1 MAIKFSELPSQTNV
15 TGALALVAVDV
26 GPDNYTATVDNV
38 RHYMFTNPTFTG
50 TVSGVT
56 ATHVGLGNVTNESKA
71 TMFTSP
77 AFTGTVTGVTAA
89 MVGLGNV
96 TNESKATMFANPT
109 FTGTVSG
116 ITAAMV
122 GLGNVANE
130 SKATLFTSP
139 ALTGTPTS
147 TTAAAGTNNT
157 QIATTAFVSTAV
169 SNLIG
174 AAPSTLD
181 TLNELAAALGNDAN
195 FSTTITNAL
204 GLKAPTTN
212 PTFSGTVAM
221 GAYTATT
228 GTINVNNTG
237 YSLTVTGNQNSIGSR
252 VVNASEGATHNANL
266 LVSSG
271 TTNPV
276 QASLV
281 STHSTAA
288 ASLEIAN
295 ANFYLRGA
303 TSNRDIFIAVNNNQ
317 DAIKVTG
324 LDKSV
329 IVYSANASTSTISGA
344 LQVVGGVGVQG
355 QIFTGGLTVQGLT
368 SLQQYTESINTK
380 TNANNTVEHDYSTG
394 TIFLHTN
401 IFNNFT
407 ANFTNVPTTTNKA
420 ITFKLILVQGATP
433 YMATTVQIN
442 GDPQTINWLNSTP
455 PTGNSG
461 KRDVVVFTL
470 IRSGS
475 VWTVLANIDSFGV

>member
-1 MAIKFSELPSQTNV
+1 MAIKFSELPSQTSV
-15 TGALALVAVDV
+15 TGSLALVAVDV
-26 GPDNYTATVDNV
+26 GPENFTATVDNV
-38 RHYMFTNPTFTG
+38 RNYMFTDPTFTG

-77 AFTGTVTGVTAA
+77 VFTGTTTGITSA

-96 TNESKATMFANPT
+96 TNESKATMFASPT

-139 ALTGTPTS
+139 IFTGTPTS
-147 TTAAAGTNNT
+147 TTAIAGTNNT
-157 QIATTAFVSTAV
+157 QIATTEFVSTAV
-169 SNLIG
+169 SNLVS
-174 AAPSTLD
+174 AAPTTLD

-221 GAYTATT
+221 GAYTATS

-237 YSLTVTGNQNSIGSR
+237 FSLTVTGNQNSVGSR

-281 STHSTAA
+281 STHSTSV
-288 ASLEIAN
+288 ASLDIAN

-324 LDKSV
+324 SDKSV
-329 IVYSANASTSTISGA
+329 IVYSENASTSTISGA

-355 QIFTGGLTVQGLT
+355 QIFTSALTVQGLT

-380 TNANNTVEHDYSTG
+380 TSATGTVDHDYSTG

-401 IFNNFT
+401 IFNDFT
-407 ANFTNVPTTTNKA
+407 ANFTNVPTTTNKS
-420 ITFKLILVQGATP
+420 ITFKLVLVQGATP
-433 YMATTVQIN
+433 YMANAVQI
-442 GDPQTINWLNSTP
+442 DSVPQTINWLNSTP
-455 PTGNSG
+455 PTGNSA

-470 IRSGS
+470 LRSGS
-475 VWTVLANIDSFGV
+475 TWTVLANIDSFGV